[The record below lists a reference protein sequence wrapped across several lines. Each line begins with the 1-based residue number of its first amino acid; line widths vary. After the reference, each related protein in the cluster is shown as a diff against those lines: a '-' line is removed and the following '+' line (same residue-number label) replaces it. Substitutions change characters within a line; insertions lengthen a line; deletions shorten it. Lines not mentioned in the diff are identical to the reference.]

1 MLNKFILLLEKAYA
15 PALNLAMAI
24 VAARVYGAETVG
36 NLALVFAFS
45 ALGQYLTSRGTDQ
58 NIQVAYASCQ
68 TEHLAHVAVAEVQK
82 RLMRLLIAVLGLVF
96 FYGFLSV
103 LLKEN
108 AAFSF
113 GLLGT
118 TLGAMS
124 ACAMPNEIRLI
135 VTRDFRLLVTLKYGS
150 GCLAILIGL
159 LLMSHAPTGETALI
173 GTLFIEKIIYLILTI
188 ATSKISKG
196 LVRSSPESKKIPN
209 VNFHVLIS
217 AAAIFGYNRLDQV
230 YIYGAFSSQELGI
243 YFSTIKL
250 FEVSNLFIMAAI
262 TSQLHIMADD
272 RRDSTTVSIIER
284 RLLAAS
290 CVLVVFIAIIAPL
303 VLNVVF
309 NINPESYAYI
319 YILAA
324 GTLFGVIGAIKGP
337 WVAKNNRFSFNTYF
351 TMAGSIVA
359 IGILVFYKPGTL
371 ESVAVTMAL
380 GQLIVNILCPLILKT
395 EREYLISL
403 TKWNKK

>member
-1 MLNKFILLLEKAYA
+1 MLLLEKAYA

-24 VAARVYGAETVG
+24 LAARVYGAETVG

-58 NIQVAYASCQ
+58 NIQVAYASSQ
-68 TEHLAHVAVAEVQK
+68 TVHLAHLAVAEVKK
-82 RLMRLLIAVLGLVF
+82 RLMRLLVALLGLVF
-96 FYGFLSV
+96 FYGFLCA
-103 LLKEN
+103 LLKAN
-108 AAFSF
+108 AAISF
-113 GLLGT
+113 GLLGA

-124 ACAMPNEIRLI
+124 ACAMPNEIRLV
-135 VTRDFRLLVTLKYGS
+135 VTRDFKLLVTLKYASGS
-150 GCLAILIGL
+150 LAMLIGL
-159 LLMSHAPTGETALI
+159 LLISHAPSGEVALI

-188 ATSKISKG
+188 MTSKISEG
-196 LVRSSPESKKIPN
+196 LAWGAPESKKIPKIN
-209 VNFHVLIS
+209 IHVLIS

-230 YIYGAFSSQELGI
+230 YIYGAFSSQELGV

-250 FEVSNLFIMAAI
+250 FEVSNLFIMTAI
-262 TSQLHIMADD
+262 TSQLHIMADA

-290 CVLVVFIAIIAPL
+290 CVLVAFIATIAPL
-303 VLNVVF
+303 VLNIVF

-324 GTLFGVIGAIKGP
+324 GNLFGVIGAIKGP
-337 WVAKNNRFSFNTYF
+337 WVAKNNRFHFNTYF

-359 IGILVFYKPGTL
+359 IGVLIFYKPGTL

-395 EREYLISL
+395 EREYLLSL